1 MKKFIALIILCIA
14 LGTVAVYVIY
24 EKKQEDEWI
33 KLKVGRWRKASV
45 VKKDMNSPEMDKL
58 LSLPYLG
65 GYHKAP
71 INKGT
76 TIYKKELVFDGL
88 NFYCS
93 GHAPEAGI
101 MDMEGN
107 VIHTWTYDILQNLWP
122 NVGLKE
128 ESSHWR
134 RAYLCE
140 NGDLIAIYPD
150 IGIIKLDKNSK
161 LLWSYKCAPHHY
173 IQVTK
178 DNDVFVLTREIHE
191 IPDFANKSV
200 RIDFITV
207 LNSKGEFIKKYS
219 LLECFNN
226 SSYAYLLEK
235 KKKRKRREIFHTN
248 TMHILDGRL
257 EHVSSLF
264 KKGNVVI
271 SPIALNCVAIVD
283 LEKKKVVWALEGRES
298 GLWKGLHETI
308 LLDNGNILLF
318 SNQGNTQ
325 GFGKSKVIEFNPITE
340 ELIWEYTG
348 EKNHPFFSESCGTN
362 QRLPNGNTLITES
375 DNGRAFEVTKGGEI
389 VWEYVSP
396 HRAGSKNELIATL
409 LHVERLEREKVKWLI
424 TAKVQ

>member
-1 MKKFIALIILCIA
+1 
-14 LGTVAVYVIY
+14 
-24 EKKQEDEWI
+24 
-33 KLKVGRWRKASV
+33 
-45 VKKDMNSPEMDKL
+45 
-58 LSLPYLG
+58 
-65 GYHKAP
+65 
-71 INKGT
+71 
-76 TIYKKELVFDGL
+76 
-88 NFYCS
+88 
-93 GHAPEAGI
+93 
-101 MDMEGN
+101 
-107 VIHTWTYDILQNLWP
+107 
-122 NVGLKE
+122 
-128 ESSHWR
+128 
-134 RAYLCE
+134 
-140 NGDLIAIYPD
+140 
-150 IGIIKLDKNSK
+150 
-161 LLWSYKCAPHHY
+161 
-173 IQVTK
+173 
-178 DNDVFVLTREIHE
+178 
-191 IPDFANKSV
+191 
-200 RIDFITV
+200 
-207 LNSKGEFIKKYS
+207 
-219 LLECFNN
+219 
-226 SSYAYLLEK
+226 
-235 KKKRKRREIFHTN
+235 
-248 TMHILDGRL
+248 MHILDGRL